1 MAGSIAAGFRR
12 AGRGQLGGLAAGLA
26 VHTRH
31 VGMPPDLEL
40 EAGKVAPGA
49 ANPLMNDLIRDA
61 TAGATQRL
69 GGAVRCGPAADK
81 RFSLSVATHLRV
93 IRCLFEDKR
102 HTACYHSRL

>member
-49 ANPLMNDLIRDA
+49 ADPLMNDLIRDA

-69 GGAVRCGPAADK
+69 GGAVRPGGGQALFVE
-81 RFSLSVATHLRV
+81 RRHSLSRDSL
-93 IRCLFEDKR
+93 LF
-102 HTACYHSRL
+102 